1 LSIRCLGCLMRR
13 AASKF
18 VLEGGETMRVEVVTI
33 FPELFVP
40 FTTVS
45 LMGRAA
51 EAGTVQMVVHDLRDW
66 TTDRHN
72 AVDDTPFGGGGGM
85 VLMAGP
91 IVEAVESL
99 TGDGPPATVII
110 PTARGPLFD
119 QAAADRLAEKE
130 HLIFVCGHYKGI
142 DERAFE
148 ILNPERYS
156 VGDYV
161 LTGGELPSMIMIDA
175 IVRRI
180 PGFIGNAD
188 SAGDDSFNEMDKALQ
203 SRLLGPPVYTRPA
216 DFRGKPVPEIL
227 ISGHHARVR
236 EWRRD
241 QALVATRKYR
251 PDLMNVKEL
260 SEDN

>member
-1 LSIRCLGCLMRR
+1 
-13 AASKF
+13 
-18 VLEGGETMRVEVVTI
+18 MRVEVITI
-33 FPELFVP
+33 FPELFAP
-40 FTTVS
+40 FTFVS

-51 EAGTVQMVVHDLRDW
+51 EAGMVRMAVHNLRDW
-66 TTDRHN
+66 TSDRHSV
-72 AVDDTPFGGGGGM
+72 VDDTPFGGGGGM

-91 IVEAVESL
+91 IVEAVEAL
-99 TGDGPPATVII
+99 TGDNPSATVVF

-142 DERAFE
+142 DERAFD
-148 ILNPERYS
+148 ILHPERYS

-188 SAGDDSFNEMDKALQ
+188 SAGDDSFNELDETLQ

-216 DFRGKPVPEIL
+216 DFRGLPVPGIL

-236 EWRRD
+236 QWRHD
-241 QALVATRKYR
+241 QALAATRKYR
-251 PDLMNVKEL
+251 PDLMAVKEL
-260 SEDN
+260 SEDH